1 MTTYIDKIL
10 NELSYR
16 VSNGTPNFTNEQ
28 HLIKLFDV
36 LKELDWSIEG
46 RVELLKNLNE
56 LNFKNKETLA
66 KYASKHKMRPSTK
79 VTIGGKETTAGEEL
93 PDPKDKKDKKVK
105 HSLKTDEQR
114 DKKLHEVAELFI
126 DDDAEK
132 VRGSGRFSMSKQD
145 VQQYRD
151 YLKLSSEERQ
161 AKVDEIKRKQREK
174 VGEIT
179 EQDIDD
185 SIEHLREKLGSKK
198 FNALKQS
205 IKKKG
210 DPPPEY
216 SKGEAGEE
224 RFRSVIKH
232 YLETGGVSPITGEVV
247 PFHDSQLDHITSLDN
262 GGEDGPENW
271 MWMESRMNQFKGKL
285 TDEEVERKLI
295 EKGLMSVNEIT
306 QETEQ
311 EELDNW
317 NKEAEIAYW
326 EIQIAKGDTANLSQE
341 KIDNMTADELDNLI
355 KAYNRHVGKNDPR
368 YVPRYGTRKVEVKGS
383 EKPLEI
389 SRGGD
394 VRPDPD
400 NPDSWGLHK
409 GGDGTMSEP
418 TLKDDSEGYK
428 KALAIYEK
436 SRLSGGKKI
445 TKDEKKESIKSRL
458 ASDNSPLGGPIPDK
472 SAEEGMDEVMEAIVG
487 EKVSRKQS
495 IDDLNAKIKD
505 NPKSSARAK
514 KKINKEFKATEL
526 PDEIKKAKGK
536 GSAKEPD
543 DPEAYDAAIEK
554 KTEFLLAKW
563 REWEK
568 KLEAK

>member
-1 MTTYIDKIL
+1 
-10 NELSYR
+10 
-16 VSNGTPNFTNEQ
+16 
-28 HLIKLFDV
+28 LIKLFDV

-46 RVELLKNLNE
+46 RVELIKNLQE
-56 LNFKNKETLA
+56 LQKYKNNS
-66 KYASKHKMRPSTK
+66 YNRKMGRVGQPWGTK
-79 VTIGGKETTAGEEL
+79 GTA
-93 PDPKDKKDKKVK
+93 PKKDKKDKKDKKVK

-114 DKKLHEVAELFI
+114 DKKIAEVAELFI

-145 VQQYRD
+145 VQQYREW
-151 YLKLSSEERQ
+151 LSLSKEEKQ
-161 AKVDEIKRKQREK
+161 AKIDKIKADQEEKIGGPVTEEDVDK
-174 VGEIT
+174 T
-179 EQDIDD
+179 
-185 SIEHLREKLGSKK
+185 IEELREKLGTKA

-210 DPPPEY
+210 DPPPEN
-216 SKGEAGEE
+216 SKGEAGDQ
-224 RFRSVIKH
+224 RFRNIIKH
-232 YLETGGVSPITGEVV
+232 YLETGGVSPISGEAV
-247 PFHDSQLDHITSLDN
+247 PFHDSQLDHVTSLDN
-262 GGEDGPENW
+262 DGKDKPSNW
-271 MWMESRMNQFKGKL
+271 MVMESRFNQFKGKL
-285 TDEEVERKLI
+285 TDPEVERKLI

-317 NKEAEIAYW
+317 NSEAEIAYW
-326 EIQIAKGDTANLSQE
+326 EIQIESGNPANVSQE
-341 KIDNMTADELDNLI
+341 KIDNMSAEELNNFV
-355 KAYNRHVGKNDPR
+355 KAWNNHVGKNDPR
-368 YVPRYGTRKVEVKGS
+368 YVPRYGTRKVEVKGTK
-383 EKPLEI
+383 KPLPI

-394 VRPDPD
+394 VKPDKN

-409 GGDGTMSEP
+409 GGDGTMSNPEFEDETDIDP
-418 TLKDDSEGYK
+418 KTGNPIGYD

-436 SRLSGGKKI
+436 SRQSGGAKI
-445 TKDEKKESIKSRL
+445 TSGEVRENIKSRL
-458 ASDNSPLGGPIPDK
+458 GGEDTPFDGPIPDA
-472 SAEEGMDEVMEAIVG
+472 SEEERMDEVMEAIAG
-487 EKVSRKQS
+487 ERVSRKQS

-505 NPKSSARAK
+505 NPKSSTAAK
-514 KKINKEFKATEL
+514 KKIDKELKATEL